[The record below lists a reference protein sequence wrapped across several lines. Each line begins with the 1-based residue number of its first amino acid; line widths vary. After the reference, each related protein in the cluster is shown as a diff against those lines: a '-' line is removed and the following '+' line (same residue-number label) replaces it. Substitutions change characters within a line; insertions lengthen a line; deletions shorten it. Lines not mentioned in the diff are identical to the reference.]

1 MVSQRTWLPIA
12 AVMAIA
18 AVLLVAAIIVYPL
31 PVTTPSSATLTTTS
45 SPPTGVA
52 PLSATNYNSSLGLLL
67 TLNISEAV
75 LPQDDGISM
84 DVSLANTL
92 PTMNNLSATLEGL
105 TSFGDANYNVVPFN
119 ELPIGVHLL
128 RGNYA
133 LSNLSE
139 GQPLFPYTEPFN
151 GRTVPPHSLSFAP
164 ASDNFTYVGEQYGP
178 SPSVEASAGAVYWGY
193 WNWTGPVPLGQPSTK
208 LSFQAFPPGVYTL
221 EGEDWWG
228 QATLLHFQVVP
239 NGSPID
245 CAAVGSNSS
254 FVASTNFSV
263 SAGPMDVLGY
273 YHMAGSN
280 STAALELSTTG
291 SSAVKVDN
299 PYTQSIQFG
308 FGPFLFNPN
317 ASLVQTFRSFAPN
330 GTLSYPITLYPGEC
344 SLVILEFQPFRGPFA
359 GFPLLFDVG
368 NQTQTVTLDP

>member
-1 MVSQRTWLPIA
+1 MASRRTWLPVA
-12 AVMAIA
+12 AAMAIA
-18 AVLLVAAIIVYPL
+18 AVLLVAAIIVYPRPL
-31 PVTTPSSATLTTTS
+31 TTLSSATLTTTS
-45 SPPTGVA
+45 SSPTGVA
-52 PLSATNYNSSLGLLL
+52 PLSSTDYNSTLGLQL

-84 DVSLANTL
+84 DISLANTL
-92 PTMNNLSATLEGL
+92 PTTNNLSATLEGL
-105 TSFGDANYNVVPFN
+105 TSFGGANYNVSPFS
-119 ELPIGVHLL
+119 ELPIGVQLL

-133 LSNLSE
+133 LGNLSE
-139 GQPLFPYTEPFN
+139 GQPLSPYTEPPS
-151 GRTVPPHSLSFAP
+151 GRVASSHSLSFAP
-164 ASDNFTYVGEQYGP
+164 ASDNFTYLGEQYGP
-178 SPSVEASAGAVYWGY
+178 GPSVEASAGAVYWGY
-193 WNWTGPVPLGQPSTK
+193 WNWTGPVPLDQPSTN
-208 LSFQAFPPGVYTL
+208 LSFQAFPPGVYTI

-239 NGSPID
+239 NGSPVD

-254 FVASTNFSV
+254 FVASTNYSV
-263 SAGPMDVLGY
+263 SAGPLDVLGY
-273 YHMAGSN
+273 YRMAGSN

-291 SSAVKVDN
+291 STAVKVDN

-330 GTLSYPITLYPGEC
+330 GTLSYPIILYPGEC
-344 SLVILEFQPFRGPFA
+344 SLVVLEFQQFRGPFA